1 MALAH
6 LPVAMCVYRR
16 YRQTSTVQDQRGFT
30 LIEVM
35 IAVAIVG
42 ILVMVAIPNYM
53 QWNARYQLKQG
64 TTELAGS
71 LNLARMAAMNRNLAV
86 TVTLAL
92 VSGKVNVDFG
102 GALSPI
108 LLPQSIIAFT
118 GGPTTSPCATISA
131 MAAPDKLMTF
141 SYVLPFGIP
150 PTDAVNVHPEVF
162 ITGST
167 IDTASG
173 PASAPAGA
181 WSWGSSPTGLT
192 MAPMVALHV
201 PTAAVVGS
209 VAL

>member
-1 MALAH
+1 MEIIGTAFAH

-16 YRQTSTVQDQRGFT
+16 YQQTSPVRNQRAFT

-42 ILVMVAIPNYM
+42 ILVMVAIPNYT

-102 GALSPI
+102 GALAPI

-118 GGPTTSPCATISA
+118 GGPTIQFTQQGLSGT
-131 MAAPDKLMTF
+131 AASQTVTLVSQQGTTY
-141 SYVLPFGIP
+141 SVVV
-150 PTDAVNVHPEVF
+150 T
-162 ITGST
+162 
-167 IDTASG
+167 
-173 PASAPAGA
+173 PAGKVNWCA
-181 WSWGSSPTGLT
+181 KTTCP
-192 MAPMVALHV
+192 
-201 PTAAVVGS
+201 
-209 VAL
+209 

>member
-1 MALAH
+1 MEIIGTAFAH
-6 LPVAMCVYRR
+6 LPVAMCVYRHHQ
-16 YRQTSTVQDQRGFT
+16 QTSPLRSQRAFT

-42 ILVMVAIPNYM
+42 ILAMVAIPNYT

-102 GALSPI
+102 GALAPI

-118 GGPTTSPCATISA
+118 GGPTIQFTQQGLSGT
-131 MAAPDKLMTF
+131 AASQTVTLVSQQGTTY
-141 SYVLPFGIP
+141 SVVV
-150 PTDAVNVHPEVF
+150 T
-162 ITGST
+162 
-167 IDTASG
+167 
-173 PASAPAGA
+173 PAGKVNWCA
-181 WSWGSSPTGLT
+181 KTTCP
-192 MAPMVALHV
+192 
-201 PTAAVVGS
+201 
-209 VAL
+209 

>member
-6 LPVAMCVYRR
+6 LPVAMCGYSR
-16 YRQTSTVQDQRGFT
+16 YQQTSTVQDQRGFT

-118 GGPTTSPCATISA
+118 GGPTIQFTQQGLSG
-131 MAAPDKLMTF
+131 AAANQTLTLV
-141 SYVLPFGIP
+141 SQQGTTYSVIV
-150 PTDAVNVHPEVF
+150 T
-162 ITGST
+162 
-167 IDTASG
+167 
-173 PASAPAGA
+173 PAGKVNWCA
-181 WSWGSSPTGLT
+181 KITCP
-192 MAPMVALHV
+192 
-201 PTAAVVGS
+201 
-209 VAL
+209 

>member
-1 MALAH
+1 
-6 LPVAMCVYRR
+6 MCVYRR
-16 YRQTSTVQDQRGFT
+16 HQQTSPLRNQRAFT

-42 ILVMVAIPNYM
+42 ILAMVAIPNYT

-102 GALSPI
+102 GALAPI

-118 GGPTTSPCATISA
+118 GGPTIQFTQQGLSGT
-131 MAAPDKLMTF
+131 AAPQTVTLVSQQGTTY
-141 SYVLPFGIP
+141 SVVV
-150 PTDAVNVHPEVF
+150 T
-162 ITGST
+162 
-167 IDTASG
+167 
-173 PASAPAGA
+173 PAGKVNWCA
-181 WSWGSSPTGLT
+181 KTTCP
-192 MAPMVALHV
+192 
-201 PTAAVVGS
+201 
-209 VAL
+209 